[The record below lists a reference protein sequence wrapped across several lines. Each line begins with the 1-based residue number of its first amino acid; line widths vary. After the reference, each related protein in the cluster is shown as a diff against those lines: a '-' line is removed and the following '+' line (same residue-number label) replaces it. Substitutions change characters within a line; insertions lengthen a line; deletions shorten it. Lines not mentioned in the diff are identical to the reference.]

1 MRRRSFHRALILGI
15 GFSFLALTCAPAVP
29 AQEGEFKSM
38 RIESI
43 AQGTGTQLGQII
55 RVDITIR
62 ELSTT
67 EERDALIAAF
77 KAKGSTGLGRALSKM
92 PSRGRISVTGTLG
105 YDINYARIVQTPS
118 GMKLRFV
125 TDRAISFREA
135 WYDTRSRDYDLS
147 AGEID
152 LTNADGDGTG
162 TLMPACMFT
171 IGKDNQVEIE
181 LRRNAWKL
189 TSVKVHQ

>member
-1 MRRRSFHRALILGI
+1 LILGI

-118 GMKLRFV
+118 GLKLRFV

>member
-118 GMKLRFV
+118 GLKLRFV

>member
-1 MRRRSFHRALILGI
+1 MRRRNLHRALILGI

-118 GMKLRFV
+118 GLKLRFV